1 MHVVRNR
8 KIYDYPLLAGIAIL
22 LIISIF
28 ILNSIAPYLFPGY
41 FLYFALGL
49 IIFFVL
55 LQFDF
60 EVVSVFGNIFYWFS
74 IFLLVLTIVIGQL
87 TRGTVRWIPIGP
99 LTIQSSEA
107 VRPLLLVF
115 FANFLARKEL
125 NLKRVL
131 KGLLAVSFPLFLI
144 LVQPSLGVTVLTGIG
159 ILGCFLASTLSKK
172 TILLVLLGALAL
184 IPVAWFLLQPYQK
197 DRVLTFMDPSRDPL
211 GKGYNT
217 TQSMISVGS
226 GQFTGR
232 GLGKGVQTQLA
243 FLPERHTD
251 FVFASI
257 SEELGFLGSFF
268 TISVLFFILWRI
280 MVYIPHARGLAS
292 RMYLS
297 GFLFMMFAQIVVHVG
312 MNMGLL
318 PITGV
323 PLPLVSWGGSSFIAT
338 LVGLAFAMGT
348 KKEFSA

>member
-8 KIYDYPLLAGIAIL
+8 KKYDIPLLVAVAVL

-28 ILNSIAPYLFPGY
+28 ILYSIAPYLFPSY
-41 FLYFALGL
+41 FVYFVLGI
-49 IIFFVL
+49 IIFVTL
-55 LQFDF
+55 LQLDF
-60 EVVSVFGNIFYWFS
+60 EVISVFGNIFYWFS
-74 IFLLVLTIVIGQL
+74 VFLLVLTIVIGQL

-99 LTIQSSEA
+99 LTIQPSEI

-115 FANFLARKEL
+115 FANFLARKDL
-125 NLKRVL
+125 NLKRVV

-144 LVQPSLGVTVLTGIG
+144 LIQPSLGVTVLTAIG
-159 ILGCFLASTLSKK
+159 ILGCFLASTLDKK
-172 TILLVLLGALAL
+172 KILVVLLGALTL
-184 IPVAWFLLQPYQK
+184 IPIGWFLLQPYQK
-197 DRVLTFMDPSRDPL
+197 DRVLTFLDPSRDPL

-226 GQFTGR
+226 GQFLGR
-232 GLGKGVQTQLA
+232 GLGKGVQTQLS

-251 FVFASI
+251 FIFASI
-257 SEELGFLGSFF
+257 SEELGFLGSAF
-268 TISVLFFILWRI
+268 TLGTIFFILWRI
-280 MVYIPHARGLAS
+280 LGYIPYAMGLAS

-297 GFLFMMFAQIVVHVG
+297 GFLFMMFAQVVVHIG

-323 PLPLVSWGGSSFIAT
+323 PLPLVSWGGSSFLAT
-338 LVGLAFAMGT
+338 LTGIAFAMGT
-348 KKEFSA
+348 KRDFSA

>member
-1 MHVVRNR
+1 MHVV
-8 KIYDYPLLAGIAIL
+8 KSKKKYDIPLLAAIAL
-22 LIISIF
+22 LFVVSIF
-28 ILNSIAPYLFPGY
+28 ILYSIAPYLFPSY
-41 FLYFALGL
+41 FVYFVLG
-49 IIFFVL
+49 IFIFFIL

-60 EVVSVFGNIFYWFS
+60 EVFSVFGNFFYWFS
-74 IFLLVLTIVIGQL
+74 VFLLVLTIVIGQL

-99 LTIQSSEA
+99 LTIQPSEV

-115 FANFLARKEL
+115 FANYLARENL
-125 NLKRVL
+125 TLKRVT
-131 KGLLAVSFPLFLI
+131 KGLLAISFPLFLI
-144 LVQPSLGVTVLTGIG
+144 LVQPSLGVTVLTAVG
-159 ILGCFLASTLSKK
+159 ILGCFLASTLDKK
-172 TILLVLLGALAL
+172 KILIVLLGAIAL
-184 IPVAWFLLQPYQK
+184 VPVAWFLLQPYQK
-197 DRVLTFMDPSRDPL
+197 DRVLTFLDPTRDPL

-226 GQFTGR
+226 GQFIGR
-232 GLGKGVQTQLA
+232 GLGKGVQTQLS

-257 SEELGFLGSFF
+257 SEELGFVGSIFTLG
-268 TISVLFFILWRI
+268 IIFFILWRI
-280 MVYIPHARGLAS
+280 SSYIPQAMGLAS

-297 GFLFMMFAQIVVHVG
+297 GFLFMMFAQVVVHIG

-338 LVGLAFAMGT
+338 LTGLAFAMRAKRET
-348 KKEFSA
+348 SA